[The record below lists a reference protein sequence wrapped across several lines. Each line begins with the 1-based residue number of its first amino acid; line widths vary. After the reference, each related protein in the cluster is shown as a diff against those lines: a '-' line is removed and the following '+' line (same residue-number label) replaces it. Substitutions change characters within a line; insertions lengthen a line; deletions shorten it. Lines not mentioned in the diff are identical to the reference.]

1 MKIFKRNLVDL
12 PHIARQNKIKNF
24 GRGLLILMLFV
35 ILVYVSNIT
44 SIPNN
49 LILLQGENLNLKTLL
64 GLSVSDANGQTVE
77 AVNSEDTKV
86 SNNIGKIDLSL
97 NLAGFAVKDLTV
109 NVIPNT
115 VVIPSGEAIGLRLY
129 TSGVLVVGM
138 SEIQG
143 EDHNNY
149 TPYKNSG
156 IKEGDMITKVD
167 DESVTCTSDLVTKI
181 NKSNGNSVKI
191 TYVRDGCDYNTE
203 ILPTKTSENE
213 YKLGLWVRDAASGV
227 GTITFYDPK
236 TGDFGAL
243 GHGILD
249 IDTEELID
257 IARGDIVTSKIVS
270 IVKGEKGKPG
280 ELQGSIDNGKI
291 IGEVYKNTN
300 FGIYGKL
307 NNIDNI
313 KQANDKVMEVMP
325 RDEVKEGKAT
335 ILCTL
340 DDNKQEEYEIEI
352 EKVYK
357 STNRTNK
364 NMIIKVTDQR
374 LLDKTGGIIQGMSG
388 SPIIQDGKFVG
399 AVTHVMVNNPEKG
412 YGIFADTMLK
422 QMKEVEEN

>member
-1 MKIFKRNLVDL
+1 M
-12 PHIARQNKIKNF
+12 KNF
-24 GRGLLILMLFV
+24 KKILLILILFI
-35 ILVYVSNIT
+35 ILLYVTNIS

-49 LILLQGENLNLKTLL
+49 LILIQGEDLNLKTLL
-64 GLSVSDANGQTVE
+64 GLNISSLNGETVE
-77 AVNSEDTKV
+77 AVNSDDTKI
-86 SNNIGKIDLSL
+86 SNKIGKVDLSL
-97 NLAGFAVKDLTV
+97 NLAGFSVKDLTV

-115 VVIPSGEAIGLRLY
+115 VVIPSGETIGLKLY

-143 EDHNNY
+143 EDNNNY

-167 DESVTCTSDLVTKI
+167 NETVTCTSDLITKV
-181 NKSNGNSVKI
+181 NESDGNAVKI
-191 TYVRDGCDYNTE
+191 TYVRDGSNYDTE
-203 ILPTKTSENE
+203 ILPTKTSDDE

-227 GTITFYDPK
+227 GTISFYDPN
-236 TGDFGAL
+236 TGEFGAL

-249 IDTEELID
+249 VDTEELID

-307 NNIDNI
+307 NNVEQIENGR
-313 KQANDKVMEVMP
+313 DKEMEVMP

-352 EKVYK
+352 EKIYT

-364 NMIIKVTDQR
+364 NMIIRVTDSK
-374 LLDKTGGIIQGMSG
+374 LLEKTGGIIQGMSG
-388 SPIIQDGKFVG
+388 SPIIQNGKFVG

>member
-64 GLSVSDANGQTVE
+64 GLSVSNANGQTVE

-227 GTITFYDPK
+227 GTITFYDTK

>member
-1 MKIFKRNLVDL
+1 M
-12 PHIARQNKIKNF
+12 KNF
-24 GRGLLILMLFV
+24 KKILLILILFI
-35 ILVYVSNIT
+35 ILLYVTNI
-44 SIPNN
+44 SAIPNN
-49 LILLQGENLNLKTLL
+49 LILIQGEDLNLKTLL
-64 GLSVSDANGQTVE
+64 GLNISNLNGETVE
-77 AVNSEDTKV
+77 AVNSDDTKI
-86 SNNIGKIDLSL
+86 SNKIGKVDLSL
-97 NLAGFAVKDLTV
+97 NFAGVTVKDLTV

-115 VVIPSGEAIGLRLY
+115 VVVPSGETIGLRLY

-143 EDHNNY
+143 IDNNNY

-167 DESVTCTSDLVTKI
+167 NETVTCTSDLITKV
-181 NKSNGNSVKI
+181 NESEGNTVKI
-191 TYVRDGCDYNTE
+191 TYVRDGSNYDTE
-203 ILPTKTSENE
+203 ILPTKTSDDE

-227 GTITFYDPK
+227 GTISFYDPN
-236 TGDFGAL
+236 TGEFGAL

-249 IDTEELID
+249 VDTEELID

-307 NNIDNI
+307 NNVEQIENDS
-313 KQANDKVMEVMP
+313 DKVMEVLP

-352 EKVYK
+352 EKVYT

-364 NMIIKVTDQR
+364 NMIIRVTDPR
-374 LLDKTGGIIQGMSG
+374 LLEKTGGIIQGMSG
-388 SPIIQDGKFVG
+388 SPIMQNGKFVG

>member
-1 MKIFKRNLVDL
+1 MKNL
-12 PHIARQNKIKNF
+12 KKT
-24 GRGLLILMLFV
+24 LLILILFV
-35 ILVYVSNIT
+35 ILLYVSNIS

-49 LILLQGENLNLKTLL
+49 LILMQGENLNVKTLL
-64 GLSVSDANGQTVE
+64 GLSISDINGETVE
-77 AVNSEDTKV
+77 AVNSDDTKV
-86 SNNIGKIDLSL
+86 SNKIGKVDLSV
-97 NLAGFAVKDLTV
+97 NLAGFSVKDLTV

-115 VVIPSGEAIGLRLY
+115 VVIPSGETIGLRLY

-143 EDHNNY
+143 QDNNNY

-167 DESVTCTSDLVTKI
+167 DEAVTCTSDLITKV
-181 NKSNGNSVKI
+181 NESNGNTVKL
-191 TYVRDGCDYNTE
+191 TYVRDGSNYDTE
-203 ILPTKTSENE
+203 ILPTKTNDNE

-227 GTITFYDPK
+227 GTISFYDPN
-236 TGDFGAL
+236 TGEFGAL

-307 NNIDNI
+307 NDVDIL
-313 KQANDKVMEVMP
+313 KQDSDKGMEVMP
-325 RDEVKEGKAT
+325 REDVKEGKAS

-340 DDNKQEEYEIEI
+340 ADNKLEEYDIEI
-352 EKVYK
+352 EKVYI
-357 STNRTNK
+357 NYNQNNK
-364 NMIIKVTDQR
+364 RMLIKITDKELFERYGCNEEEISMIES
-374 LLDKTGGIIQGMSG
+374 IIRPMEYV
-388 SPIIQDGKFVG
+388 F
-399 AVTHVMVNNPEKG
+399 HE
-412 YGIFADTMLK
+412 
-422 QMKEVEEN
+422 

>member
-1 MKIFKRNLVDL
+1 M
-12 PHIARQNKIKNF
+12 KNF
-24 GRGLLILMLFV
+24 KKILLILILFV
-35 ILVYVSNIT
+35 ILLYVSNIS

-49 LILLQGENLNLKTLL
+49 LILMQGENLNIKTLL
-64 GLSVSDANGQTVE
+64 GLSISNLNGETVE
-77 AVNSEDTKV
+77 AVNTEDTKV
-86 SNNIGKIDLSL
+86 SNKIGKVDLSL
-97 NLAGFAVKDLTV
+97 NLAGFSVKDLTV

-115 VVIPSGEAIGLRLY
+115 VVIPGGETIGLRLY

-138 SEIQG
+138 SEIVG
-143 EDHNNY
+143 EDNNNY

-156 IKEGDMITKVD
+156 IKEGDMITKID
-167 DESVTCTSDLVTKI
+167 DEAVTCTSDLITKV
-181 NKSNGNSVKI
+181 NESKGNSVKI
-191 TYVRDGCDYNTE
+191 TYVRDGSNYSTE

-227 GTITFYDPK
+227 GTISFYDPS
-236 TGDFGAL
+236 TGEFGAL

-249 IDTEELID
+249 VDTEELID

-270 IVKGEKGKPG
+270 IIKGEKGKPG
-280 ELQGSIDNGKI
+280 ELQGTIDNGKM

-307 NNIDNI
+307 SNVDML
-313 KQANDKVMEVMP
+313 KQDTDKVMEVMP

-340 DDNKQEEYEIEI
+340 DDNKQQEYEIEI
-352 EKVYK
+352 EKVYT

-364 NMIIKVTDQR
+364 NMIIKVTDER
-374 LLDKTGGIIQGMSG
+374 LLEKTGGIIQGMSG
-388 SPIIQDGKFVG
+388 SPIIQNGKFVG

-422 QMKEVEEN
+422 QMKSVEEN

>member
-1 MKIFKRNLVDL
+1 MKNSKKILVDL
-12 PHIARQNKIKNF
+12 PHKKHKTKIKNF
-24 GRGLLILMLFV
+24 AHVLLIVILFI

-64 GLSVSDANGQTVE
+64 GLSISDANGKSVE
-77 AVNSEDTKV
+77 AVNSKETKV
-86 SNNIGKIDLSL
+86 SNSIGKMNLSL
-97 NLAGFAVKDLTV
+97 NLAGFNVKDLTV

-167 DESVTCTSDLVTKI
+167 NESVTCTSDLVTKV
-181 NKSNGNSVKI
+181 NESKGNSVKI
-191 TYVRDGCDYNTE
+191 TYVRDGSNYNTE
-203 ILPTKTSENE
+203 ITPTKTSDNE

-307 NNIDNI
+307 NNLDNV
-313 KQANDKVMEVMP
+313 KQENNKVMEVMP
-325 RDEVKEGKAT
+325 RDEVKEGKAS

-352 EKVYK
+352 EKVYT

-388 SPIIQDGKFVG
+388 SPILQDGKFVG

>member
-1 MKIFKRNLVDL
+1 MKNSKKILVDL
-12 PHIARQNKIKNF
+12 THKKHKNKIKNF
-24 GRGLLILMLFV
+24 AHVLLIVILFI

-64 GLSVSDANGQTVE
+64 GLSISDANGKSVE
-77 AVNSEDTKV
+77 AVNSKETKV
-86 SNNIGKIDLSL
+86 SNSIGKMNLSL
-97 NLAGFAVKDLTV
+97 NLAGFNVKDLTV

-167 DESVTCTSDLVTKI
+167 NESVTCTSDLVTKV
-181 NKSNGNSVKI
+181 NESKGNSVKI
-191 TYVRDGCDYNTE
+191 TYVRDGSNYNTE
-203 ILPTKTSENE
+203 ITPTKTSDNE

-307 NNIDNI
+307 NNLDNV
-313 KQANDKVMEVMP
+313 KQENNKVMEVMP
-325 RDEVKEGKAT
+325 RDEVKEGKAS

-352 EKVYK
+352 EKVYT

-388 SPIIQDGKFVG
+388 SPILQDGKFVG